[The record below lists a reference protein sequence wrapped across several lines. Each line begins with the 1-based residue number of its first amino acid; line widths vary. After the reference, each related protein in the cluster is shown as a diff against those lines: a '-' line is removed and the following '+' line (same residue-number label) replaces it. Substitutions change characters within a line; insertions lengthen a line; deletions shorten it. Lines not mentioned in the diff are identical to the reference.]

1 MAFAEAPRDAL
12 EVQRRPAFVNK
23 HSKTPPK
30 SKTKGAARGARKSAG
45 AQGRTPLA
53 IGVDLGDRYSEI
65 CLLDEAGEV
74 ESQTR
79 IRTTPEVL
87 RQYFSVLERARV
99 AIETGTHSG
108 WVSRLLAD
116 CGHDVTVANAREVR
130 KIHQSDHKNDRADA
144 QILARIVRFDPQLLS
159 PIQHRTAELQA
170 DLALVRARDALVTA
184 RAKFTNTARGLVK
197 AMGGRLPQC
206 STASFVRRVREYVPL
221 ELQAALLP
229 LVRMVEVLSE
239 QIRAYD
245 EQIAKLTKERY
256 PHTALLQ
263 QVAGVGALTSLAF
276 VLTLADKSRFTS
288 SRDVGPYL
296 GLVPRQH
303 DSGDRSPQLPIT
315 KSGNGYLRRILVG
328 SAQYILGPFGPDT
341 DLRRFGLRLAGRGG
355 KNAKKRAVVAV
366 ARKLAVLLHRLWV
379 TGEVYE
385 PLRNTNLERKAIA
398 A

>member
-1 MAFAEAPRDAL
+1 MT
-12 EVQRRPAFVNK
+12 K
-23 HSKTPPK
+23 HSKTNPK
-30 SKTKGAARGARKSAG
+30 IKTKGAARGGRKAAG
-45 AQGRTPLA
+45 AQGRKPLA

-87 RQYFSVLERARV
+87 RQYFSALAPVRA

-116 CGHDVTVANAREVR
+116 CGHEVTVANAREVR
-130 KIHQSDHKNDRADA
+130 KIHQSDRKNDRADA
-144 QILARIVRFDPQLLS
+144 QILARMVRFDPQLLS
-159 PIQHRTAELQA
+159 PIQHRSAELQA

-184 RAKFTNTARGLVK
+184 RTKFTNTARGLVK
-197 AMGGRLPQC
+197 AMGGRLPSC
-206 STASFVRRVREYVPL
+206 STPSFVRRVREHVPR
-221 ELQAALLP
+221 ELQAALMP

-239 QIRAYD
+239 HIRAYD
-245 EQIAKLTKERY
+245 EQIAILAKERY

-263 QVAGVGALTSLAF
+263 QIAGVGALTSLAF
-276 VLTLADKSRFTS
+276 VLTLADKDRFTS

-296 GLVPRQH
+296 GLVPRQN
-303 DSGDRSPQLPIT
+303 DSGERSPQLPIT
-315 KSGNGYLRRILVG
+315 KAGNCYLRRVLVN
-328 SAQYILGPFGPDT
+328 SAHYILGPFGPDT
-341 DLRRFGLRLAGRGG
+341 DLRRFGLRLAQRGG

-366 ARKLAVLLHRLWV
+366 ARKLAILLHRLWV
-379 TGEVYE
+379 TSEVYA
-385 PLRNTNLERKAIA
+385 PLRNTNLQSKATA

>member
-1 MAFAEAPRDAL
+1 M
-12 EVQRRPAFVNK
+12 NK
-23 HSKTPPK
+23 HSKTYPK
-30 SKTKGAARGARKSAG
+30 SKSKGAAKARRESPGARPST
-45 AQGRTPLA
+45 RLA

-65 CLLDEAGEV
+65 CVLDEVGEV

-79 IRTTPEVL
+79 TRTTPEGL
-87 RQYFSVLERARV
+87 RQYFSALEPVRV

-108 WVSRLLAD
+108 WVSRLLTD
-116 CGHDVTVANAREVR
+116 CGHDVTVANARELR
-130 KIHQSDHKNDRADA
+130 KIHQSDRKNDRADA
-144 QILARIVRFDPQLLS
+144 QILARMVRFDPRLLS
-159 PIQHRTAELQA
+159 PIRHRTAELQA
-170 DLALVRARDALVTA
+170 DLALVRARDALITT

-206 STASFVRRVREYVPL
+206 STASFVRRVREHVPL
-221 ELQAALLP
+221 ELEAAVLP
-229 LVRMVEVLSE
+229 LIRMVEVLSE

-245 EQIAKLTKERY
+245 EQIARLTQERY

-276 VLTLADKSRFTS
+276 VLTLADKDRFAS

-296 GLVPRQH
+296 GLVPRQD
-303 DSGDRSPQLPIT
+303 DSGERSPQLPIT
-315 KSGNGYLRRILVG
+315 KAGNGYMRRVLVG

-341 DLRRFGLRLAGRGG
+341 DLRRYALRLSGRGG
-355 KNAKKRAVVAV
+355 KNAKKRAIVAV

-385 PLRNTNLERKAIA
+385 PLRNAKLQATRIA